1 MTKAM
6 SSKAKALSIAGAG
19 CAFSLLAAVFL
30 NANIEA
36 YFTLM
41 TTLKTALP
49 ALVFVFGSLL
59 SLLAA
64 IIFNLYHLTKARN
77 RALISSND
85 RLLLEIKQ
93 KSDIETDKEQ
103 LKLALIQGQKLQA
116 VGTLAGGIAHDFNNI
131 LYAIAGYTQM
141 AHEDTEKNTQ
151 LHQNLEK
158 ILEATHRGQ
167 ELVSRIL
174 AFSRRPSHH
183 QDTVLSIKETVTSA
197 LSFIKPTI
205 PAGVSLH
212 FDLKKELFIHGNK
225 TQIHQV
231 LVNLINN
238 AVDAMEGEGD
248 ISIHIASFHLTELD
262 ASTDLEPG
270 NYVKIDI
277 TDTGH
282 GIEQHTLNRIFEP
295 FFTTKEVGKG
305 TGLGLAIAHAII
317 KDHHG
322 YISAASTVGKGST
335 FTLYFPEYQAS
346 KGAV

>member
-1 MTKAM
+1 MTRAVF
-6 SSKAKALSIAGAG
+6 SKAAALSIAGVG
-19 CAFSLLAAVFL
+19 CCLSLLAALFL
-30 NANIEA
+30 SANTEA
-36 YFTLM
+36 AFTLM
-41 TTLKTALP
+41 TALKSGLP

-59 SLLAA
+59 SVLAA
-64 IIFNLYHLTKARN
+64 LIFNSFYLTQTQN
-77 RALISSND
+77 RAPASANHRLSS
-85 RLLLEIKQ
+85 EIKQ
-93 KSDIETDKEQ
+93 NSDIETDKEQ
-103 LKLALIQGQKLQA
+103 LKLALLQGQKLQA

-141 AHEDTEKNTQ
+141 AHEDTAKNTQ

-158 ILEATHRGQ
+158 VLEATHRGQ

-174 AFSRRPSHH
+174 AFSRRPAH
-183 QDTVLSIKETVTSA
+183 QQDAVLPIKETITSVLA
-197 LSFIKPTI
+197 FLKPTI
-205 PAGVSLH
+205 PAGVNLH
-212 FDLKKELFIHGNK
+212 VDLTKDMFIHGNK
-225 TQIHQV
+225 MQIHQV

-248 ISIHIASFHLTELD
+248 ITLHTSAFRITQQDGFAELT
-262 ASTDLEPG
+262 PG

-282 GIEQHTLNRIFEP
+282 GIEQHVLNRIFEP

-305 TGLGLAIAHAII
+305 TGLGLAIAHAVM

-322 YISAASTVGKGST
+322 YISATSTIGNGST
-335 FTLYFPEYQAS
+335 FSLYFPQYQAS